1 MIRKNLVFPSACKIY
16 NIYRDRLKIY
26 HAWACICEVDL
37 RQWNWV
43 WSNGFSCSKREKFT
57 ASGLTQIKS
66 MAFLKKG
73 GGYEDDD

>member
-1 MIRKNLVFPSACKIY
+1 MFY
-16 NIYRDRLKIY
+16 Q
-26 HAWACICEVDL
+26 AWACIWEVDL

-43 WSNGFSCSKREKFT
+43 WSKGFSCSKQEKFT

-73 GGYEDDD
+73 GGYEDDN